1 MSARIQTNA
10 PPLAWLQ
17 RHGAEGGVSCA
28 ELERREAEA
37 GEKLSMTSYGMT
49 LAEASA
55 ILARWA
61 KEDADRMKGANENH

>member
-17 RHGAEGGVSCA
+17 RHSAESEMSCA

-37 GEKLSMTSYGMT
+37 GDRLSMTSCGMT

-55 ILARWA
+55 ILARLA
-61 KEDADRMKGANENH
+61 KEDAEKMAKAI